1 MINLHELFVP
11 SARDSNHNIHS
22 VIYWW
27 NPQTE
32 VTLPTWTS
40 LLLYILSGFT
50 SQQLWTVIGLKLVSF
65 SSLLPLNFTLCQ
77 LFEENQTLS
86 TSGAYDWEFF
96 SVGVYHFLVVAN
108 TFNGQTTVISSTIYI
123 WQNSCFQH
131 FQDIPVSLMV
141 LWSFY
146 MGLFRRHRNGS
157 CIFFFKGY

>member
-1 MINLHELFVP
+1 MFVP

-32 VTLPTWTS
+32 VTLLKFTS
-40 LLLYILSGFT
+40 SVIYLLSGSTFDL
-50 SQQLWTVIGLKLVSF
+50 LWLNVLLSWNLYLSVNFSHTLLVLIF
-65 SSLLPLNFTLCQ
+65 CQ

-108 TFNGQTTVISSTIYI
+108 TFNGQTTTISSTIYV
-123 WQNSCFQH
+123 WLDGSFQP
-131 FQDIPVSLMV
+131 FQDIPVSL
-141 LWSFY
+141 LWRFY
-146 MGLFRRHRNGS
+146 LGLFTNIKMAVVS
-157 CIFFFKGY
+157 LLKGDIYCK